1 MFNSPPPRVV
11 LLDDEPV
18 LLDHLAESILRIC
31 PSATIKKFTDAAAA
45 FKEVIAF
52 PPDLFATDW
61 NHGAPSGP
69 DLFSL
74 LSAHRVTFPIFVIS
88 GNVSWFTIQCTT
100 APGLNLTF
108 IPKPYKI
115 MELQQHLKPYL
126 GPFTP
131 AQASD
136 PGCNPACIRV
146 EDTKEY
152 LRPRIILVDDLIS
165 IHEML
170 EAVITT
176 IYHHATVLNFT
187 NALEA
192 WEESKRLPPDLLIS
206 DWCHKPLPGDELL
219 HLLTAR
225 KVKFPILIM
234 SAFAEAE
241 NVEAAA
247 GPDLNVTFLKK
258 PFSVSLFKA
267 YLRLNLGPCDA
278 DVDLKMK
285 RTPPTPQ

>member
-31 PSATIKKFTDAAAA
+31 PKATITKFTDASAAC
-45 FKEVIAF
+45 KEVIAS

-61 NHGAPSGP
+61 NHGPPTGP
-69 DLFSL
+69 ALFSL
-74 LSAHRVTFPIFVIS
+74 LSEHKVTFPIFVIS
-88 GNVSWFTIQCTT
+88 GNVSGFAIQCTT
-100 APGLNLTF
+100 APDLKITF

-115 MELQQHLKPYL
+115 MELQQQLKPYL

-131 AQASD
+131 AQASR

-146 EDTKEY
+146 EDTQEY
-152 LRPRIILVDDLIS
+152 LRPRIILVDDLIA

-170 EAVITT
+170 GTVITT
-176 IYHHATVLNFT
+176 SYRHASVLNFT

-192 WEESKRLPPDLLIS
+192 WEEIKRVPPDLLIS
-206 DWCHKPLPGDELL
+206 DWCHIPLPGDELL
-219 HLLTAR
+219 QLLAAR
-225 KVKFPILIM
+225 KVKFPILLM
-234 SAFAEAE
+234 SAFAKAE
-241 NVEAAA
+241 NVQAAA
-247 GPDLNVTFLKK
+247 GPDLDVTFLMK
-258 PFSVSLFKA
+258 PFSVSLFNA

-278 DVDLKMK
+278 DVDLKLK
-285 RTPPTPQ
+285 RKPPTPR